1 MTKEEVLDIKT
12 TLEKIIENLFLCE
25 PLMFATYCTHVLTI
39 NPKITVPF
47 RSGKMRIEYNPNILE
62 KMNFEEI
69 KKCFETE
76 IIRVI
81 LKHPY
86 SRKPDP
92 FNPCIAIMASDVT
105 IHQEL
110 AEKLELPP
118 SLSYEQYYSLM
129 RPEEIVRKESETKM
143 KSGKIEKNDAP
154 DNFLDSNQ
162 EDSLD
167 SSDSEEN
174 DNSSISNIEGN
185 ENPSAPSFAD
195 DKTLQKLLSQAYDAE
210 YGATGLWEENDIAIE
225 ELNSLIKDYAA
236 RGGNSWGSLG
246 RHLKDQILASLN
258 AKIDY
263 RKVLKNF
270 RASILSEK
278 KHLTRF
284 KPSRRFG
291 FEYMG
296 SKREFTTKLLLAID
310 TSGSISNQNLK
321 NFYGVINKFFKYGIE
336 SIDVLNFDCELQGE
350 PVSFKK
356 RQTSFTISGRGG
368 TDFQPVF
375 DYAKDHPEYDGVI
388 ILTDGYADHPQ
399 KKPGTKA
406 RFVWVLTSE
415 DEYNEH
421 KDWMKQT
428 GKSCFLTAR

>member
-1 MTKEEVLDIKT
+1 MTKEEVLDIKA
-12 TLEKIIENLFLCE
+12 TLEKIVENLFLCE

-69 KKCFETE
+69 KKSFETE

-92 FNPCIAIMASDVT
+92 FNPCIAIMASEVT

-129 RPEEIVRKESETKM
+129 RPEEIIRKESETK
-143 KSGKIEKNDAP
+143 KKFEENH
-154 DNFLDSNQ
+154 
-162 EDSLD
+162 D
-167 SSDSEEN
+167 SSGNNKEEN
-174 DNSSISNIEGN
+174 GKSSV
-185 ENPSAPSFAD
+185 PSFAD
-195 DKTLQKLLSQAYDAE
+195 DKKLQNLLAQAYDAE
-210 YGATGLWEENDIAIE
+210 YGATGLWEENDIAME

-236 RGGNSWGSLG
+236 RGEKSWGSLEG
-246 RHLKDQILASLN
+246 HLKDQILASLN

-310 TSGSISNQNLK
+310 TGGSISNKDLN

-356 RQTSFTISGRGG
+356 RQTTFNISGRGG
-368 TDFQPVF
+368 TNFQPVF
-375 DYAKDHPEYDGVI
+375 DYAKNHPEYDGVI
-388 ILTDGYADHPQ
+388 IFTDGYADHPK

-406 RFVWVLTSE
+406 KFVWVLTSE

-428 GKSCFLTAR
+428 GKSCFLTA

>member
-12 TLEKIIENLFLCE
+12 TLEKIVENLFLCE
-25 PLMFATYCTHVLTI
+25 PLMFATYCTHALTI

-118 SLSYEQYYSLM
+118 NLSYEQYYSLM
-129 RPEEIVRKESETKM
+129 RPEEIIRKESETKK
-143 KSGKIEKNDAP
+143 KSGKNEKNDAS
-154 DNFLDSNQ
+154 DNSSGSNQ
-162 EDSLD
+162 EDDVD
-167 SSDSEEN
+167 SSED
-174 DNSSISNIEGN
+174 
-185 ENPSAPSFAD
+185 SAPSPAD
-195 DKTLQKLLSQAYDAE
+195 DKTLQNLLAQAYDAE
-210 YGATGLWEENDIAIE
+210 YGATGLWEENDMATE

-236 RGGNSWGSLG
+236 RGEKSWGSLEG
-246 RHLKDQILASLN
+246 HLKDQILASLN

-284 KPSRRFG
+284 KPSRRFE

-350 PVSFKK
+350 PVNFKR
-356 RQTSFTISGRGG
+356 RQTSFNISGRGG

-388 ILTDGYADHPQ
+388 ILTDGYANQPQ
-399 KKPGTKA
+399 KKSGTKA
-406 RFVWVLTSE
+406 KFVWVLPSE

-428 GKSCFLTAR
+428 GKSCFLTVGKVNKKT

>member
-1 MTKEEVLDIKT
+1 MCQIRKQRKIVIDEIMTKTEILDIKT
-12 TLEKIIENLFLCE
+12 TLEKIVENLFLCE

-69 KKCFETE
+69 KKSFETE

-92 FNPCIAIMASDVT
+92 FNPCIAIMASEVT

-129 RPEEIVRKESETKM
+129 RPEEIIRKESETK
-143 KSGKIEKNDAP
+143 KKFEENH
-154 DNFLDSNQ
+154 
-162 EDSLD
+162 D
-167 SSDSEEN
+167 SSGNNKEEN
-174 DNSSISNIEGN
+174 GKSSV
-185 ENPSAPSFAD
+185 PSFAD
-195 DKTLQKLLSQAYDAE
+195 DKKLQNLLAQAYDAE
-210 YGATGLWEENDIAIE
+210 YGATGLWEENDIAME

-236 RGGNSWGSLG
+236 REEKSWGSLEG
-246 RHLKDQILASLN
+246 HLKNQILASLN

-310 TSGSISNQNLK
+310 TSGSITNQNLI

-336 SIDVLNFDCELQGE
+336 SINVLNFDCELQGE

-356 RQTSFTISGRGG
+356 RQTAFTISGRGG

-375 DYAKDHPEYDGVI
+375 DYAKHHPEYDGVI
-388 ILTDGYADHPQ
+388 ILTDGYANHPQ

-406 RFVWVLTSE
+406 KFVWVLTSE
-415 DEYNEH
+415 AEYNEH

>member
-1 MTKEEVLDIKT
+1 MCQIRKQRKIVIDEIMTKTEILDIKT
-12 TLEKIIENLFLCE
+12 TLEKIVENLFLCE

-47 RSGKMRIEYNPNILE
+47 RSGKMRIEYNPVILE
-62 KMNFEEI
+62 TMKFEEI

-76 IIRVI
+76 IIRII

-92 FNPCIAIMASDVT
+92 FNPRTAIMASDVT
-105 IHQEL
+105 IHQEY
-110 AEKLELPP
+110 AEKLAVPP
-118 SLSYEQYYSLM
+118 KLSYEQYYLLM
-129 RPEEIVRKESETKM
+129 RPEEIVQMESETRK
-143 KSGKIEKNDAP
+143 KSGKNEKNDAS
-154 DNFLDSNQ
+154 DNSSGSNQ
-162 EDSLD
+162 EDDVD
-167 SSDSEEN
+167 STED
-174 DNSSISNIEGN
+174 
-185 ENPSAPSFAD
+185 SAPSSAD
-195 DKTLQKLLSQAYDAE
+195 DKTLQNLLAQAYDAE
-210 YGATGLWEENDIAIE
+210 YGATGLWEENDMATE

-236 RGGNSWGSLG
+236 RGEKSWGSLEG
-246 RHLKDQILASLN
+246 HLKDQILASLT

-270 RASILSEK
+270 RASILADK

-310 TSGSISNQNLK
+310 TSGSISNQDLK

-350 PVSFKK
+350 PISFKK
-356 RQTSFTISGRGG
+356 RQTTFNISGRGG

-375 DYAKDHPEYDGVI
+375 DYAKNHPEYDGVI
-388 ILTDGYADHPQ
+388 IFTDGYADHPK

-406 RFVWVLTSE
+406 KFVWVLRSE
-415 DEYNEH
+415 AEYNTH
-421 KDWMKQT
+421 HDWMNKT
-428 GKSCFLTAR
+428 GKSCFLTA

>member
-12 TLEKIIENLFLCE
+12 TLEKIVENLFLCE

-86 SRKPDP
+86 SRKPDL
-92 FNPCIAIMASDVT
+92 FNPCIAIMASEVT

-129 RPEEIVRKESETKM
+129 RPEEIIRKESETK
-143 KSGKIEKNDAP
+143 KKFEENH
-154 DNFLDSNQ
+154 
-162 EDSLD
+162 D
-167 SSDSEEN
+167 SSGNNKEEN
-174 DNSSISNIEGN
+174 GKSSV
-185 ENPSAPSFAD
+185 PSFAD
-195 DKTLQKLLSQAYDAE
+195 DKKLQNLLAQAYDAE
-210 YGATGLWEENDIAIE
+210 YGATGLWEENDIAME

-236 RGGNSWGSLG
+236 RGEKSWGSLEG
-246 RHLKDQILASLN
+246 HLKDQILASLN

-310 TSGSISNQNLK
+310 TSGSITNQNLK

-356 RQTSFTISGRGG
+356 RQTSFIISGRGG

-388 ILTDGYADHPQ
+388 ILTDGYANQPQ
-399 KKPGTKA
+399 KKSGTKA
-406 RFVWVLTSE
+406 KFVWVLPSE
-415 DEYNEH
+415 AEYNEH
-421 KDWMKQT
+421 KDWMNES
-428 GKSCFLTAR
+428 GKSCFLTVGKVNKKT

>member
-12 TLEKIIENLFLCE
+12 TLEKIVENLFLCE

-69 KKCFETE
+69 KKSFETE

-92 FNPCIAIMASDVT
+92 FNPCIAIMASEVT

-129 RPEEIVRKESETKM
+129 RPEEIIRKETETK
-143 KSGKIEKNDAP
+143 KK
-154 DNFLDSNQ
+154 
-162 EDSLD
+162 
-167 SSDSEEN
+167 SEEN
-174 DNSSISNIEGN
+174 HDSSGN
-185 ENPSAPSFAD
+185 NKEENGKSSVPSFAD
-195 DKTLQKLLSQAYDAE
+195 DKNLQNLLSQAYDAE
-210 YGATGLWEENDIAIE
+210 YGATGLWEENDIAME

-236 RGGNSWGSLG
+236 RGEKSWGSLG
-246 RHLKDQILASLN
+246 GHLKDQILASLT

-270 RASILSEK
+270 RASILSDK

-310 TSGSISNQNLK
+310 TSGSISNKNLN

-350 PVSFKK
+350 PVIFKK
-356 RQTSFTISGRGG
+356 RQTSFNISGRGG
-368 TDFQPVF
+368 TNFQPVF
-375 DYAKDHPEYDGVI
+375 DYAKNQPEYDGVI
-388 ILTDGYADHPQ
+388 IFTDGYADHPK

-406 RFVWVLTSE
+406 KFVWVLTLE

-428 GKSCFLTAR
+428 GKSCFLTA

>member
-12 TLEKIIENLFLCE
+12 TLEKIVENLFLCE

-92 FNPCIAIMASDVT
+92 FNPCIAIMASEVT

-129 RPEEIVRKESETKM
+129 RPEEIIRKEAETK
-143 KSGKIEKNDAP
+143 KKFEENH
-154 DNFLDSNQ
+154 
-162 EDSLD
+162 D
-167 SSDSEEN
+167 SSGNNKKEN
-174 DNSSISNIEGN
+174 GKSSV
-185 ENPSAPSFAD
+185 PSFAD
-195 DKTLQKLLSQAYDAE
+195 DKKLQNLLAQAYDAE
-210 YGATGLWEENDIAIE
+210 YGATGLWEENDIAME
-225 ELNSLIKDYAA
+225 ELNSLIKDYAS
-236 RGGNSWGSLG
+236 RGEKSWGSLEG
-246 RHLKDQILASLN
+246 HLKDQILASLN

-356 RQTSFTISGRGG
+356 RQTSFIISGRGG

-388 ILTDGYADHPQ
+388 ILTDGYANHPQ
-399 KKPGTKA
+399 KKSGTKA
-406 RFVWVLTSE
+406 KFVWVLPSE
-415 DEYNEH
+415 AEYNEH

-428 GKSCFLTAR
+428 GKSCFLTVGKVNKKT

>member
-1 MTKEEVLDIKT
+1 MTRTEVLDIKA
-12 TLEKIIENLFLCE
+12 TLEKIVENLFLCE

-69 KKCFETE
+69 KKSFETE

-92 FNPCIAIMASDVT
+92 FNPCIAIMASEVT

-129 RPEEIVRKESETKM
+129 RPEEIIRKETETK
-143 KSGKIEKNDAP
+143 KK
-154 DNFLDSNQ
+154 
-162 EDSLD
+162 
-167 SSDSEEN
+167 SEEN
-174 DNSSISNIEGN
+174 HDSSGN
-185 ENPSAPSFAD
+185 NKEENGKSSVPSFAD
-195 DKTLQKLLSQAYDAE
+195 DKNLQNLLAQAYDAE
-210 YGATGLWEENDIAIE
+210 YGATGLWEENDIAME

-236 RGGNSWGSLG
+236 RGEKSWGSLG
-246 RHLKDQILASLN
+246 GHLKEQILASLN

-270 RASILSEK
+270 RASILADK

-356 RQTSFTISGRGG
+356 RQTAFTISGRGG

-388 ILTDGYADHPQ
+388 ILTDGYASQPQ
-399 KKPGTKA
+399 KKTGTKA
-406 RFVWVLTSE
+406 KFVWVLSSE
-415 DEYNEH
+415 AEYNEH

-428 GKSCFLTAR
+428 GKSCFLTVGKVNKKT

>member
-185 ENPSAPSFAD
+185 QNPSAPSFAD

-210 YGATGLWEENDIAIE
+210 YGATGLWEDNDIAME

-236 RGGNSWGSLG
+236 RGEKSWGSLG

-270 RASILSEK
+270 RTSILSEK

-336 SIDVLNFDCELQGE
+336 FIDVLNFDCELQGE

-415 DEYNEH
+415 AEYNEH

>member
-12 TLEKIIENLFLCE
+12 TLEEIVENLFLCE
-25 PLMFATYCTHVLTI
+25 PLMFATYCTHELTI

-92 FNPCIAIMASDVT
+92 FNPCIAIMASEVT

-129 RPEEIVRKESETKM
+129 GPEEIIRKESETK
-143 KSGKIEKNDAP
+143 KK
-154 DNFLDSNQ
+154 
-162 EDSLD
+162 
-167 SSDSEEN
+167 SEEN
-174 DNSSISNIEGN
+174 HDSSGNNKKENGNSSV
-185 ENPSAPSFAD
+185 PSFAD

-236 RGGNSWGSLG
+236 RGEKSWGSLG
-246 RHLKDQILASLN
+246 RHLKDQILASLT

-263 RKVLKNF
+263 RKVLRNF
-270 RASILSEK
+270 RASILSDK

-284 KPSRRFG
+284 KPSRCFG
-291 FEYMG
+291 FEYME

-310 TSGSISNQNLK
+310 TSGSISNKDLN

-350 PVSFKK
+350 PVNFKK

-368 TDFQPVF
+368 TNFQPVF
-375 DYAKDHPEYDGVI
+375 DYAKNHPEYDGVI
-388 ILTDGYADHPQ
+388 ILTDGYADHP
-399 KKPGTKA
+399 KKKLGTKA

>member
-12 TLEKIIENLFLCE
+12 TLEKIVENLFLCE

-92 FNPCIAIMASDVT
+92 FNPCIAIMASEVT

-129 RPEEIVRKESETKM
+129 RPEEIIRKESETK
-143 KSGKIEKNDAP
+143 KK
-154 DNFLDSNQ
+154 
-162 EDSLD
+162 
-167 SSDSEEN
+167 SEEN
-174 DNSSISNIEGN
+174 HDSSGN
-185 ENPSAPSFAD
+185 NKEENGKSSAPSSAD
-195 DKTLQKLLSQAYDAE
+195 DKTLEKLLSKAYDAE
-210 YGATGLWEENDIAIE
+210 YGATGLWEENDIAME

-236 RGGNSWGSLG
+236 RGEKSWGSLG
-246 RHLKDQILASLN
+246 GHLKDQILASLN

-310 TSGSISNQNLK
+310 TSGSITNQNLK

-356 RQTSFTISGRGG
+356 RQTSFIISGRGG

-388 ILTDGYADHPQ
+388 ILTDGYANQPQ
-399 KKPGTKA
+399 KKSGTKA
-406 RFVWVLTSE
+406 KFVWVLPSE
-415 DEYNEH
+415 AEYNEH

-428 GKSCFLTAR
+428 GKSCFLTVGKVNKKT

>member
-1 MTKEEVLDIKT
+1 MTKTEVLDIKT
-12 TLEKIIENLFLCE
+12 TLEKIVENLFLCE
-25 PLMFATYCTHVLTI
+25 PLMFATYCTHALTI

-69 KKCFETE
+69 KKSFETE

-105 IHQEL
+105 IHQKL

-129 RPEEIVRKESETKM
+129 RPEEIVQMESETKM

-154 DNFLDSNQ
+154 DNSLDFNQ

-167 SSDSEEN
+167 SSNDLNSSLSDSDENENYSEGSTNSDNKEEN
-174 DNSSISNIEGN
+174 G
-185 ENPSAPSFAD
+185 NPSAPSFAD

-210 YGATGLWEENDIAIE
+210 YGATGLWEENDIAME

-236 RGGNSWGSLG
+236 REEKSWGSLEG
-246 RHLKDQILASLN
+246 HLKDQILASLN

-270 RASILSEK
+270 RASILSDK

-296 SKREFTTKLLLAID
+296 FKREFTTKLLLAID
-310 TSGSISNQNLK
+310 TSGSISNQDLK
-321 NFYGVINKFFKYGIE
+321 NFYGVINKF
-336 SIDVLNFDCELQGE
+336 LNMALNPLMF
-350 PVSFKK
+350 
-356 RQTSFTISGRGG
+356 
-368 TDFQPVF
+368 
-375 DYAKDHPEYDGVI
+375 
-388 ILTDGYADHPQ
+388 
-399 KKPGTKA
+399 
-406 RFVWVLTSE
+406 
-415 DEYNEH
+415 
-421 KDWMKQT
+421 
-428 GKSCFLTAR
+428 

>member
-1 MTKEEVLDIKT
+1 MTKTEILDIKT
-12 TLEKIIENLFLCE
+12 SLEKIVENLFLCE
-25 PLMFATYCTHVLTI
+25 PLMFATYCTHALTI

-69 KKCFETE
+69 KKSFETE

-92 FNPCIAIMASDVT
+92 FNPITAIMASDVT
-105 IHQEL
+105 IHQEY
-110 AEKLELPP
+110 AEKLAVPP

-129 RPEEIVRKESETKM
+129 RPEEIVQMKSETKM
-143 KSGKIEKNDAP
+143 KS
-154 DNFLDSNQ
+154 
-162 EDSLD
+162 
-167 SSDSEEN
+167 EEN
-174 DNSSISNIEGN
+174 HNSSGN
-185 ENPSAPSFAD
+185 NKEENGKSSVPSSAD
-195 DKTLQKLLSQAYDAE
+195 DKNLQNLLAQAYDAE
-210 YGATGLWEENDIAIE
+210 YGATGLWEENDIAME

-236 RGGNSWGSLG
+236 REEKSWGSLEG
-246 RHLKDQILASLN
+246 HLKNQILASLN
-258 AKIDY
+258 TKIDY

-356 RQTSFTISGRGG
+356 LQTSFTISGRGG

-415 DEYNEH
+415 AEYNEH

-428 GKSCFLTAR
+428 GKSCFLTA

>member
-1 MTKEEVLDIKT
+1 MCQIRKQRKIVIDEIMTKEEVLDIKAI
-12 TLEKIIENLFLCE
+12 LEKIVENLFLCE

-62 KMNFEEI
+62 KMNFEEK

-81 LKHPY
+81 LKHLY

-105 IHQEL
+105 IHQEY
-110 AEKLELPP
+110 AEKMAVPP

-129 RPEEIVRKESETKM
+129 RPEEIIRKESEIK
-143 KSGKIEKNDAP
+143 KK
-154 DNFLDSNQ
+154 
-162 EDSLD
+162 
-167 SSDSEEN
+167 SEEN
-174 DNSSISNIEGN
+174 HDSSGN
-185 ENPSAPSFAD
+185 NKEENGKSSVPSFAD
-195 DKTLQKLLSQAYDAE
+195 DKNLQNLLAQAYDAE
-210 YGATGLWEENDIAIE
+210 YGATGLWEENDIAME

-236 RGGNSWGSLG
+236 RGEKSWGSLEG
-246 RHLKDQILASLN
+246 HLKDQILASLN

-278 KHLTRF
+278 KHSTRF

-310 TSGSISNQNLK
+310 TSGSITNQNLK

-356 RQTSFTISGRGG
+356 RQTTFNISGRGG

-388 ILTDGYADHPQ
+388 ILTDGYANHPQ
-399 KKPGTKA
+399 KKSGTKA
-406 RFVWVLTSE
+406 KFVWVLPSE
-415 DEYNEH
+415 AEYNEH
-421 KDWMKQT
+421 KDWMNES
-428 GKSCFLTAR
+428 GKSCFLTVGKVNKKT

>member
-1 MTKEEVLDIKT
+1 MCQIRKQRKIVIDEIMTKIEVLDIKA
-12 TLEKIIENLFLCE
+12 TLEKIVENLFLCE
-25 PLMFATYCTHVLTI
+25 PLMFATYCTHALTI

-47 RSGKMRIEYNPNILE
+47 RSGKMRIEYNPVILE
-62 KMNFEEI
+62 KMKFEEI

-76 IIRVI
+76 IIRII

-86 SRKPDP
+86 SRKPDS
-92 FNPCIAIMASDVT
+92 FNPRTAIMASDVT
-105 IHQEL
+105 IHQEY
-110 AEKLELPP
+110 AEKLAVPP
-118 SLSYEQYYSLM
+118 NLSYEQYYSLM
-129 RPEEIVRKESETKM
+129 RPEEIVRVESETKK
-143 KSGKIEKNDAP
+143 KSGKNEKNDAS
-154 DNFLDSNQ
+154 DNSSGSNQ
-162 EDSLD
+162 EDDVD
-167 SSDSEEN
+167 SSED
-174 DNSSISNIEGN
+174 
-185 ENPSAPSFAD
+185 SAPSSAD
-195 DKTLQKLLSQAYDAE
+195 DKTLQNLLAQAYDAE
-210 YGATGLWEENDIAIE
+210 YGATGLWEENDMATE

-236 RGGNSWGSLG
+236 RGEKSWGSLEG
-246 RHLKDQILASLN
+246 HLKDQILASLT

-270 RASILSEK
+270 RASILADK

-310 TSGSISNQNLK
+310 TSGSISDQDLK

-350 PVSFKK
+350 PISFKK
-356 RQTSFTISGRGG
+356 RQTTFNISGRGG

-375 DYAKDHPEYDGVI
+375 DYAKNHPEYDGVI
-388 ILTDGYADHPQ
+388 IFTDGYADHPK

-406 RFVWVLTSE
+406 KFVWVLRSE
-415 DEYNEH
+415 AEYNTH
-421 KDWMKQT
+421 HDWMNKT
-428 GKSCFLTAR
+428 GKSCFLTA

>member
-12 TLEKIIENLFLCE
+12 TLEKIVENLFLCE

-69 KKCFETE
+69 KKSFETE

-92 FNPCIAIMASDVT
+92 FNPRTAIMASDVT
-105 IHQEL
+105 IHQEY
-110 AEKLELPP
+110 AEKLAVPP

-129 RPEEIVRKESETKM
+129 RPEEIIRKESETK
-143 KSGKIEKNDAP
+143 KK
-154 DNFLDSNQ
+154 
-162 EDSLD
+162 
-167 SSDSEEN
+167 SEEN
-174 DNSSISNIEGN
+174 HDSSGN
-185 ENPSAPSFAD
+185 NKEENGNPSAPSSAD
-195 DKTLQKLLSQAYDAE
+195 DKTLEKLLSQAYDAE
-210 YGATGLWEENDIAIE
+210 YGATGLWEENDIAME

-236 RGGNSWGSLG
+236 RGEKSWGSLEG
-246 RHLKDQILASLN
+246 HLKDQILASLN

-310 TSGSISNQNLK
+310 TSGSITNQNLK

-356 RQTSFTISGRGG
+356 RQTSFIISGRGG

-388 ILTDGYADHPQ
+388 ILTDGYANQPQ
-399 KKPGTKA
+399 KKSGTKA
-406 RFVWVLTSE
+406 KFVWVLPSE
-415 DEYNEH
+415 AEYNEH

-428 GKSCFLTAR
+428 GKSRFLTVGKVNKKT

>member
-1 MTKEEVLDIKT
+1 MTKEEVLDIKA
-12 TLEKIIENLFLCE
+12 TLEKIVENLFLCE

-129 RPEEIVRKESETKM
+129 RPEEIIRKESETRK
-143 KSGKIEKNDAP
+143 KSGKNEKNDAS
-154 DNFLDSNQ
+154 DNSSVSNQ
-162 EDSLD
+162 EDDDD
-167 SSDSEEN
+167 SSED
-174 DNSSISNIEGN
+174 
-185 ENPSAPSFAD
+185 SAPSPAD
-195 DKTLQKLLSQAYDAE
+195 DKTLQNLLAQAYDTE
-210 YGATGLWEENDIAIE
+210 YGATGLWEENDIAME

-236 RGGNSWGSLG
+236 RGEQSWGSLEG
-246 RHLKDQILASLN
+246 HLKDQILASLN

-270 RASILSEK
+270 RASILADK

-310 TSGSISNQNLK
+310 TSGSITNQNLK

-356 RQTSFTISGRGG
+356 RQTSFNISGRGG

-375 DYAKDHPEYDGVI
+375 NYAKDHPEYDGVI
-388 ILTDGYADHPQ
+388 ILTDGYANQPQ
-399 KKPGTKA
+399 KKSGTKA
-406 RFVWVLTSE
+406 KFVWVLPSE

-428 GKSCFLTAR
+428 GKSCFLTVGKINKKT

>member
-12 TLEKIIENLFLCE
+12 TLEKIVENLFLCE

-92 FNPCIAIMASDVT
+92 FNPCIAIMASEVT

-129 RPEEIVRKESETKM
+129 RPEEIIRKESETK
-143 KSGKIEKNDAP
+143 KKFEENH
-154 DNFLDSNQ
+154 
-162 EDSLD
+162 D
-167 SSDSEEN
+167 SSGNNKEEN
-174 DNSSISNIEGN
+174 GKSSV
-185 ENPSAPSFAD
+185 PSFAD
-195 DKTLQKLLSQAYDAE
+195 DKKLQNLLAQAYDAE
-210 YGATGLWEENDIAIE
+210 YGATGLWEENDIAME

-236 RGGNSWGSLG
+236 RGEKSWGSLEG
-246 RHLKDQILASLN
+246 RFKDQILASLN

-310 TSGSISNQNLK
+310 TSGSITNQNLK

-356 RQTSFTISGRGG
+356 RQTSFNISGRGG

-375 DYAKDHPEYDGVI
+375 NYAKDHPEYDGVI
-388 ILTDGYADHPQ
+388 ILTDGYANQPQ
-399 KKPGTKA
+399 KKSGTKA
-406 RFVWVLTSE
+406 KFVWVLPSE
-415 DEYNEH
+415 AEYNEH

-428 GKSCFLTAR
+428 GKSCFLTVGKVNKKT

>member
-12 TLEKIIENLFLCE
+12 TLEKIVENLFLCE

-92 FNPCIAIMASDVT
+92 FNPCIAIMASEVT

-129 RPEEIVRKESETKM
+129 RPEEIIRKESETK
-143 KSGKIEKNDAP
+143 KK
-154 DNFLDSNQ
+154 
-162 EDSLD
+162 
-167 SSDSEEN
+167 SEEN
-174 DNSSISNIEGN
+174 HDSSGN
-185 ENPSAPSFAD
+185 NKEENGKSSAPSSAD
-195 DKTLQKLLSQAYDAE
+195 DKTLEKLLSKAYDAE
-210 YGATGLWEENDIAIE
+210 YGATGLWEENDIAME
-225 ELNSLIKDYAA
+225 ELNSLIKDYAS
-236 RGGNSWGSLG
+236 RGEKNWGSLEG
-246 RHLKDQILASLN
+246 HLKDQILASLN

-310 TSGSISNQNLK
+310 TSGSITNQNLK

-356 RQTSFTISGRGG
+356 RQTTFNISGRGG

-388 ILTDGYADHPQ
+388 ILTDGYANHPQ
-399 KKPGTKA
+399 KKSGTKA
-406 RFVWVLTSE
+406 KFVWVLTSE
-415 DEYNEH
+415 AEYNEH

-428 GKSCFLTAR
+428 GKSCFLTVGKVNKKT

>member
-1 MTKEEVLDIKT
+1 MCQIRKQRKIVIDEIMTKTEILDIKT
-12 TLEKIIENLFLCE
+12 TLEKIVENLFLCE

-69 KKCFETE
+69 KKSFETE

-92 FNPCIAIMASDVT
+92 FNPRTAIMASDVT
-105 IHQEL
+105 IHQEY
-110 AEKLELPP
+110 AEKLAVPP

-129 RPEEIVRKESETKM
+129 RPEEIVQMKSETKM
-143 KSGKIEKNDAP
+143 KS
-154 DNFLDSNQ
+154 
-162 EDSLD
+162 
-167 SSDSEEN
+167 EEN
-174 DNSSISNIEGN
+174 HNSSGN
-185 ENPSAPSFAD
+185 NKEENGNSSVPSSAD
-195 DKTLQKLLSQAYDAE
+195 DKNLQNLLAQAYDAE
-210 YGATGLWEENDIAIE
+210 YGATGLWEENDIAME

-236 RGGNSWGSLG
+236 REEKSWGSLEG
-246 RHLKDQILASLN
+246 HLKNQILASLN

-356 RQTSFTISGRGG
+356 LQTSFTISGRGG

-415 DEYNEH
+415 AEYNEH

>member
-1 MTKEEVLDIKT
+1 MTKEEVLDIKA
-12 TLEKIIENLFLCE
+12 TLEKIVENLFLCE

-69 KKCFETE
+69 KKSFETE

-92 FNPCIAIMASDVT
+92 FNPCIAIMASEVT

-129 RPEEIVRKESETKM
+129 RPEEIIRKESETK
-143 KSGKIEKNDAP
+143 KKFEENH
-154 DNFLDSNQ
+154 
-162 EDSLD
+162 D
-167 SSDSEEN
+167 SSGNNKEEN
-174 DNSSISNIEGN
+174 GKSSV
-185 ENPSAPSFAD
+185 PSFAD
-195 DKTLQKLLSQAYDAE
+195 DKKLQNLLAQAYDAE
-210 YGATGLWEENDIAIE
+210 YGATGLWEENDIAME

-236 RGGNSWGSLG
+236 RGEKSWGSLG
-246 RHLKDQILASLN
+246 GHLKEQILASLN

-310 TSGSISNQNLK
+310 TSSSISNKDLN

-356 RQTSFTISGRGG
+356 RQTTFNISGRGG
-368 TDFQPVF
+368 TNFQPVF
-375 DYAKDHPEYDGVI
+375 DYAKNHPEYDGVI
-388 ILTDGYADHPQ
+388 IFTDGYADHPK

-406 RFVWVLTSE
+406 KFVWVLTLE

-428 GKSCFLTAR
+428 GKSCFLTA

>member
-12 TLEKIIENLFLCE
+12 TLEKIVENLFLCE

-92 FNPCIAIMASDVT
+92 FNPCIAIMASEVT

-110 AEKLELPP
+110 SEKLELPP
-118 SLSYEQYYSLM
+118 RLSYEQYYSLM
-129 RPEEIVRKESETKM
+129 RPEEIIRKESEIK
-143 KSGKIEKNDAP
+143 KK
-154 DNFLDSNQ
+154 
-162 EDSLD
+162 
-167 SSDSEEN
+167 SEEN
-174 DNSSISNIEGN
+174 HDSSGN
-185 ENPSAPSFAD
+185 NKEENGNPSVPSFAD
-195 DKTLQKLLSQAYDAE
+195 DKKLQNLLAQAYDAE
-210 YGATGLWEENDIAIE
+210 YGATGLWEENDIAME

-236 RGGNSWGSLG
+236 RGEKSWGSLEG
-246 RHLKDQILASLN
+246 HLKDQILASITS
-258 AKIDY
+258 KIDY
-263 RKVLKNF
+263 RKVLRNF

-310 TSGSISNQNLK
+310 TSGSITNQNLK

-336 SIDVLNFDCELQGE
+336 SINVLNFDCELQGE

-356 RQTSFTISGRGG
+356 RQTTFNISGRGG

-388 ILTDGYADHPQ
+388 ILTDGYANHPQ
-399 KKPGTKA
+399 KKSGTKA
-406 RFVWVLTSE
+406 KFVWVLPSE
-415 DEYNEH
+415 AEYNEH

-428 GKSCFLTAR
+428 GKSCFLTVGKVNKKT

>member
-12 TLEKIIENLFLCE
+12 TLEKIVENLFLCE
-25 PLMFATYCTHVLTI
+25 PLMFATYCTHALTI

-47 RSGKMRIEYNPNILE
+47 RSGKMKIEYNPNILE
-62 KMNFEEI
+62 KMSFGEI

-92 FNPCIAIMASDVT
+92 FNPCIAIMASEVT

-129 RPEEIVRKESETKM
+129 RPEEIIRKESETK
-143 KSGKIEKNDAP
+143 KK
-154 DNFLDSNQ
+154 
-162 EDSLD
+162 
-167 SSDSEEN
+167 SEEN
-174 DNSSISNIEGN
+174 HDSSGN
-185 ENPSAPSFAD
+185 NKEENGNPSAPSSAD
-195 DKTLQKLLSQAYDAE
+195 DKTLQNLLAQAYDAE
-210 YGATGLWEENDIAIE
+210 YGATGLWEENDIAME
-225 ELNSLIKDYAA
+225 ELNSLIKDYAS
-236 RGGNSWGSLG
+236 RGEKSWGSLEG
-246 RHLKDQILASLN
+246 HLKDQILASLN

-321 NFYGVINKFFKYGIE
+321 NFYGFINKFFKYGIE

-356 RQTSFTISGRGG
+356 RQTTFNISGRGG

-388 ILTDGYADHPQ
+388 ILTDGYANHPQ
-399 KKPGTKA
+399 KKSGTKA
-406 RFVWVLTSE
+406 KFVWVLPSE
-415 DEYNEH
+415 AEYNEH

-428 GKSCFLTAR
+428 GKSCFLTVGKVNKKT

>member
-1 MTKEEVLDIKT
+1 MTKTEVLNIKT
-12 TLEKIIENLFLCE
+12 TLEKIVENLFLCE

-47 RSGKMRIEYNPNILE
+47 RSGKMRIEYNPIILE
-62 KMNFEEI
+62 TMKFEEI
-69 KKCFETE
+69 KKSFETE

-129 RPEEIVRKESETKM
+129 RPEEIIQKESEIK
-143 KSGKIEKNDAP
+143 KK
-154 DNFLDSNQ
+154 
-162 EDSLD
+162 
-167 SSDSEEN
+167 SEEN
-174 DNSSISNIEGN
+174 HDSSGN
-185 ENPSAPSFAD
+185 NKEENGKSSVPSFAD
-195 DKTLQKLLSQAYDAE
+195 DKKLQNLLAQAYDAE
-210 YGATGLWEENDIAIE
+210 YGATGLWEENDIAME

-236 RGGNSWGSLG
+236 RGEKSWGSLEG
-246 RHLKDQILASLN
+246 HLKDQILASLN

-310 TSGSISNQNLK
+310 TSGSITNQNLK

-336 SIDVLNFDCELQGE
+336 SINVLNFDCELQGE

-356 RQTSFTISGRGG
+356 RQTAFTISGRGG

-388 ILTDGYADHPQ
+388 ILTDGYANHPQ

-406 RFVWVLTSE
+406 KFVWVLTSE
-415 DEYNEH
+415 AEYNEH

-428 GKSCFLTAR
+428 GKSCFLTVGKVNKKT

>member
-12 TLEKIIENLFLCE
+12 TLEKIVENLFLCE

-92 FNPCIAIMASDVT
+92 FNPCIAIMASEVT

-129 RPEEIVRKESETKM
+129 RPEEIIRKESEIK
-143 KSGKIEKNDAP
+143 KK
-154 DNFLDSNQ
+154 
-162 EDSLD
+162 
-167 SSDSEEN
+167 SEEN
-174 DNSSISNIEGN
+174 HDSSGN
-185 ENPSAPSFAD
+185 NKEENGNPSVPSFAD
-195 DKTLQKLLSQAYDAE
+195 DKKLQNLLAQAYDAE
-210 YGATGLWEENDIAIE
+210 YGATGLWEENDIAME

-236 RGGNSWGSLG
+236 RGEKSWGSLEG
-246 RHLKDQILASLN
+246 HLKDQILASITS
-258 AKIDY
+258 KIDY
-263 RKVLKNF
+263 RKVLRNF

-310 TSGSISNQNLK
+310 TSGSITNQNLK

-336 SIDVLNFDCELQGE
+336 SINVLNFDCELQGE

-356 RQTSFTISGRGG
+356 RQTAFTISGRGG

-388 ILTDGYADHPQ
+388 ILTDGYANHPQ

-406 RFVWVLTSE
+406 KFVWVLTSE
-415 DEYNEH
+415 AEYNEH

-428 GKSCFLTAR
+428 GKSCFLTA

>member
-12 TLEKIIENLFLCE
+12 TLEKIVENLFLCE
-25 PLMFATYCTHVLTI
+25 PLMFATYCTHALTI

-62 KMNFEEI
+62 KMKFGEI

-76 IIRVI
+76 IIRII

-92 FNPCIAIMASDVT
+92 FNSRIAIMASNVT
-105 IHQEL
+105 IHQEY
-110 AEKLELPP
+110 AEKLAVPP
-118 SLSYEQYYSLM
+118 NLSYEQYYSLM
-129 RPEEIVRKESETKM
+129 RPEEIIQMESETKM

-174 DNSSISNIEGN
+174 HNSSGKNKKENGN
-185 ENPSAPSFAD
+185 SSVPSFAD

-210 YGATGLWEENDIAIE
+210 YGATGLWEENDIAME

-236 RGGNSWGSLG
+236 REEKSWGSLEG
-246 RHLKDQILASLN
+246 HLKDQILASLN

-270 RASILSEK
+270 RATILAER

-296 SKREFTTKLLLAID
+296 SKRDFTTKLLLAID

-356 RQTSFTISGRGG
+356 RQTSCTISGRGG

-406 RFVWVLTSE
+406 KFVWVLPSE
-415 DEYNEH
+415 AEYNEH
-421 KDWMKQT
+421 KDWKKQT

>member
-12 TLEKIIENLFLCE
+12 TLEKIVENLFLCE

-118 SLSYEQYYSLM
+118 NLSYEQYYSLM
-129 RPEEIVRKESETKM
+129 RPEEIIRKESETKK
-143 KSGKIEKNDAP
+143 KSGKNEKNDAS
-154 DNFLDSNQ
+154 DNSSGSNQ
-162 EDSLD
+162 EDDVD
-167 SSDSEEN
+167 SSED
-174 DNSSISNIEGN
+174 
-185 ENPSAPSFAD
+185 SAPSPAD
-195 DKTLQKLLSQAYDAE
+195 DKTLQNLLAQAYDAE
-210 YGATGLWEENDIAIE
+210 YGATGLWEENDMATE

-236 RGGNSWGSLG
+236 RGEKSWGSLEG
-246 RHLKDQILASLN
+246 HLKDQILASLN

-284 KPSRRFG
+284 KPSRRFE

-350 PVSFKK
+350 PVNFKR
-356 RQTSFTISGRGG
+356 RQTSFNISGRGG

-399 KKPGTKA
+399 KKSGTKA
-406 RFVWVLTSE
+406 KFVWVLPSE
-415 DEYNEH
+415 AEYNEH

-428 GKSCFLTAR
+428 GKSCFLTVGKVNKKT

>member
-1 MTKEEVLDIKT
+1 MCQIRKQRKIVIDEIMTKTEILDIKT
-12 TLEKIIENLFLCE
+12 TLEKIVENLFLCE

-39 NPKITVPF
+39 NPKITVPI
-47 RSGKMRIEYNPNILE
+47 RSGKMRIEYNPVILE
-62 KMNFEEI
+62 TMKFEEI

-76 IIRVI
+76 IIRII

-92 FNPCIAIMASDVT
+92 FNPRTAIMASDVT
-105 IHQEL
+105 IHQEY
-110 AEKLELPP
+110 AEKLAVPP
-118 SLSYEQYYSLM
+118 KLSYEQYYLLM
-129 RPEEIVRKESETKM
+129 RPEEIVQMESETRK
-143 KSGKIEKNDAP
+143 KSGKNEKNDAS
-154 DNFLDSNQ
+154 DNSSVSNQ
-162 EDSLD
+162 EDDDD
-167 SSDSEEN
+167 SSED
-174 DNSSISNIEGN
+174 
-185 ENPSAPSFAD
+185 SAPSPAD
-195 DKTLQKLLSQAYDAE
+195 DKTLQNLLAQAYDTE
-210 YGATGLWEENDIAIE
+210 YGATGLWEENDMATE

-236 RGGNSWGSLG
+236 RGEQSWGSLG
-246 RHLKDQILASLN
+246 GHLKDQILASLT

-270 RASILSEK
+270 RASILADK

-310 TSGSISNQNLK
+310 TSGSISNKDLK

-336 SIDVLNFDCELQGE
+336 TIDVLNFDCELQGE
-350 PVSFKK
+350 PISFKK
-356 RQTSFTISGRGG
+356 RQTSFNISGRGG

-375 DYAKDHPEYDGVI
+375 DYAKNHPEYDGVI
-388 ILTDGYADHPQ
+388 ILTDGYADHP
-399 KKPGTKA
+399 KKRPATKA
-406 RFVWVLTSE
+406 RFVWVLISE
-415 DEYNEH
+415 AEYNEH

-428 GKSCFLTAR
+428 GKSCFLTA

>member
-12 TLEKIIENLFLCE
+12 TLEKIVENLFLCE
-25 PLMFATYCTHVLTI
+25 PLMFATYCTHALTI

-47 RSGKMRIEYNPNILE
+47 RSGKMKIEYNPNILE
-62 KMNFEEI
+62 KMSFGEI

-92 FNPCIAIMASDVT
+92 FNPCIAIMASEVT

-129 RPEEIVRKESETKM
+129 RPEEIIRKESETK
-143 KSGKIEKNDAP
+143 KKFEENH
-154 DNFLDSNQ
+154 
-162 EDSLD
+162 D
-167 SSDSEEN
+167 SSGNNKEEN
-174 DNSSISNIEGN
+174 GKSSV
-185 ENPSAPSFAD
+185 PSFAD
-195 DKTLQKLLSQAYDAE
+195 DKKLQNLLAQAYDAE
-210 YGATGLWEENDIAIE
+210 YGATGLWEENDIAME

-236 RGGNSWGSLG
+236 RGEKSWGSLEG
-246 RHLKDQILASLN
+246 HLKDQILASLN

-310 TSGSISNQNLK
+310 TSGSITNQNLK

-356 RQTSFTISGRGG
+356 RQTTFNISGRGG

-375 DYAKDHPEYDGVI
+375 DYAKDHPEYDGII
-388 ILTDGYADHPQ
+388 ILTDGYANHPQ
-399 KKPGTKA
+399 KKSGTKA
-406 RFVWVLTSE
+406 KFVWVLPSE
-415 DEYNEH
+415 AEYNEH

-428 GKSCFLTAR
+428 GKSCFLTVGKVNKKT

>member
-12 TLEKIIENLFLCE
+12 TLEKIVENLFLCE

-92 FNPCIAIMASDVT
+92 FNPCIAIMASEVT

-129 RPEEIVRKESETKM
+129 RPEEIIRKEAETK
-143 KSGKIEKNDAP
+143 KKFEENH
-154 DNFLDSNQ
+154 
-162 EDSLD
+162 D
-167 SSDSEEN
+167 SSGNNKEEN
-174 DNSSISNIEGN
+174 GKSSV
-185 ENPSAPSFAD
+185 PSFAD
-195 DKTLQKLLSQAYDAE
+195 DKKLQNLLAQAYDAE
-210 YGATGLWEENDIAIE
+210 YGATGLWEENDIVME

-236 RGGNSWGSLG
+236 RGEKSWGSLE

-310 TSGSISNQNLK
+310 TSGSITNQNLK

-356 RQTSFTISGRGG
+356 RQTAFTISGRGG
-368 TDFQPVF
+368 TDFQTVF

-388 ILTDGYADHPQ
+388 ILTDGYANHPQ

-406 RFVWVLTSE
+406 KFVWVLTSE
-415 DEYNEH
+415 AEYNEH
-421 KDWMKQT
+421 KDWMNES
-428 GKSCFLTAR
+428 GKSCFLTVGKVNKKT

>member
-1 MTKEEVLDIKT
+1 MCQIRKQRKIVIDEIMTKEEVLDIKAI
-12 TLEKIIENLFLCE
+12 LEKIVENLFLCE

-47 RSGKMRIEYNPNILE
+47 RSGKMRIEYNPVILE
-62 KMNFEEI
+62 TMKFEEI
-69 KKCFETE
+69 KKSFETE

-92 FNPCIAIMASDVT
+92 FNSCIAIMASDVT

-129 RPEEIVRKESETKM
+129 RPEEIVRKESETKK
-143 KSGKIEKNDAP
+143 KSEKNH
-154 DNFLDSNQ
+154 N
-162 EDSLD
+162 
-167 SSDSEEN
+167 SSGNNKEEN
-174 DNSSISNIEGN
+174 GKSSV
-185 ENPSAPSFAD
+185 PSFAD
-195 DKTLQKLLSQAYDAE
+195 DKKLQNLLAQAYDAE
-210 YGATGLWEENDIAIE
+210 YGATGLWEENDIAME

-236 RGGNSWGSLG
+236 RGEKSWGSLEG
-246 RHLKDQILASLN
+246 HLKDQILASLN

-388 ILTDGYADHPQ
+388 ILTDGYANHPQ

-415 DEYNEH
+415 AEYNEH

-428 GKSCFLTAR
+428 GKSCFLTA

>member
-1 MTKEEVLDIKT
+1 MTKTEVLDIKT
-12 TLEKIIENLFLCE
+12 TLGKIVENLFLCE

-62 KMNFEEI
+62 KMKFEDI
-69 KKCFETE
+69 KNKFETE
-76 IIRVI
+76 LIRII

-86 SRKPDP
+86 SRKPEP
-92 FNPCIAIMASDVT
+92 FNPRTAIMASEVT
-105 IHQEL
+105 IHQEY
-110 AEKLELPP
+110 AEKLAVPP
-118 SLSYEQYYSLM
+118 KLSYEQYYLLM
-129 RPEEIVRKESETKM
+129 RPEEIVQMEFETRK
-143 KSGKIEKNDAP
+143 KSGKNEKNDAP
-154 DNFLDSNQ
+154 DNSSGSSQ
-162 EDSLD
+162 EDDVD
-167 SSDSEEN
+167 SSED
-174 DNSSISNIEGN
+174 
-185 ENPSAPSFAD
+185 SAPSSAD
-195 DKTLQKLLSQAYDAE
+195 DKTLKNLLAQAYDAE
-210 YGATGLWEENDIAIE
+210 YGATGLWEENDMATE

-236 RGGNSWGSLG
+236 RQSWGSLG
-246 RHLKDQILASLN
+246 GHLKDQILASLT
-258 AKIDY
+258 ARIDY

-270 RASILSEK
+270 RASILADK

-310 TSGSISNQNLK
+310 TSGSISNKDLK

-336 SIDVLNFDCELQGE
+336 TIDVLNFDYDLQGE

-356 RQTSFTISGRGG
+356 RQTSFNISGRGG

-388 ILTDGYADHPQ
+388 IFTDGYAAHPK

-406 RFVWVLTSE
+406 KFVWVLKSE
-415 DEYNEH
+415 TEYNEH
-421 KDWMKQT
+421 KDWMNET
-428 GKSCFLTAR
+428 GKSCFLTV

>member
-1 MTKEEVLDIKT
+1 MCQIRKQRKIVIDEIMTKTEVLNIKT
-12 TLEKIIENLFLCE
+12 TLEKIVENLFLCE

-62 KMNFEEI
+62 KMTFEEI

-92 FNPCIAIMASDVT
+92 FNPCIAIMASEVT
-105 IHQEL
+105 IHQEF
-110 AEKLELPP
+110 AEKLAVPP
-118 SLSYEQYYSLM
+118 KLSYEQYYSLM
-129 RPEEIVRKESETKM
+129 RPEEIIRKESETK
-143 KSGKIEKNDAP
+143 KK
-154 DNFLDSNQ
+154 
-162 EDSLD
+162 
-167 SSDSEEN
+167 SEEN
-174 DNSSISNIEGN
+174 HNSSGN
-185 ENPSAPSFAD
+185 NKEENGNPSAPSFAD
-195 DKTLQKLLSQAYDAE
+195 DKTLQNLLAQAYDAE
-210 YGATGLWEENDIAIE
+210 YGATGLWEENDIAME

-236 RGGNSWGSLG
+236 RGEKSWGSLEG
-246 RHLKDQILASLN
+246 HLKDQILASLN

-278 KHLTRF
+278 KHLTRL

-310 TSGSISNQNLK
+310 TSGSITNQNLK

-356 RQTSFTISGRGG
+356 RQTAFTISGRGG

-388 ILTDGYADHPQ
+388 ILTDGYANHPQ

-406 RFVWVLTSE
+406 KFVWVLPSE
-415 DEYNEH
+415 AEYNEH

-428 GKSCFLTAR
+428 GKSCFLTVGKVNKKT